1 MRMKP
6 LICTIFTILG
16 LVFCGSFLAHADT
29 DKSATP
35 SEVEFTSVSWKP
47 LGYPELF
54 YRNGDD
60 YIKIE
65 VSTRKRSEIYSHQA
79 HQAFELY
86 APQTNRAS
94 DSGYALVGQ
103 GMPQAGVERMLFIIE
118 KNASEEGLPLQV
130 RGFDDSL
137 ETCPIGAFCFANLTE
152 EALEVHFGETVNA
165 LHPDTISVIKD
176 AVAPAGGFIPFF
188 LKDEHGNTVFESR
201 LFGQPTGRKTVFIY
215 PPKANRRKFSVQF
228 LSEISS
234 H

>member
-60 YIKIE
+60 YIKVE
-65 VSTRKRSEIYSHQA
+65 VPTRKRSEAYSLQA

-86 APQTNRAS
+86 TAQTNS
-94 DSGYALVGQ
+94 TGDSGYTLVGQ
-103 GMPQAGVERMLFIIE
+103 GVPQSGVERMLFIVE
-118 KNASEEGLPLQV
+118 KNASEESLPLLV

-137 ETCPIGAFCFANLTE
+137 DTCPIGAFCFANFTE
-152 EALEVHFGETVNA
+152 EALEVHFGETVNT
-165 LHPDTISVIKD
+165 LHSDAISVIKD

>member
-6 LICTIFTILG
+6 IICAIFTVLG
-16 LVFCGSFLAHADT
+16 LVSFGSFLAHADPDQST
-29 DKSATP
+29 SA
-35 SEVEFTSVSWKP
+35 SEIEFTCVSWKP

-65 VSTRKRSEIYSHQA
+65 VSTRKRSEAYSHQA

-86 APQTNRAS
+86 VPQTNS
-94 DSGYALVGQ
+94 VGDSGYALVGQ

-176 AVAPAGGFIPFF
+176 AVALSGGFIPFF
-188 LKDEHGNTVFESR
+188 LKDENGKIVVETR
-201 LFGQPTGRKTVFIY
+201 LFGQTTGRKMVFIY

-234 H
+234 Q